1 MRFTELNI
9 NATGI
14 EKKELGPNTMP
25 VKDFMV
31 FSQYYELRNCKQ
43 CTEKLDVNVENC
55 YTKIERYRN
64 HCIGNAEEEQEVV
77 TV

>member
-31 FSQYYELRNCKQ
+31 FSQYYCNYELRNCK
-43 CTEKLDVNVENC
+43 
-55 YTKIERYRN
+55 
-64 HCIGNAEEEQEVV
+64 
-77 TV
+77 